1 MLKFCDF
8 TKEGQMSRSP
18 GHKFQYAWKGLATSN
33 THVNMKALSQRV
45 QKLQP
50 MLKFCDKGQGQ
61 GHEVINFSMHGKVS
75 PQATHMSNM
84 KALSQRVQKLWP
96 MLKFLC

>member
-1 MLKFCDF
+1 MANVKVFKLKFCDI
-8 TKEGQMSRSP
+8 
-18 GHKFQYAWKGLATSN
+18 
-33 THVNMKALSQRV
+33 
-45 QKLQP
+45 
-50 MLKFCDKGQGQ
+50 GQ

-84 KALSQRVQKLWP
+84 KALSERVQKLWP